1 MTDAGFYK
9 ADGGVLL
16 YAPDQVSAPDYT
28 LLAFAKD
35 TYSYPVDGWS
45 WFDSEMA
52 ARIMLKVPPPQDVG
66 QVIDYA
72 TAFKIPDIS
81 DRQFFQEA
89 AMMGLITQDE
99 ALQAVKVGA
108 IPAALQSIV
117 DAITDPNAKFAATML
132 LAGAT
137 TFQRDNALTN
147 QVGMAMG
154 WTSAQ
159 LDDFFLAAALL

>member
-1 MTDAGFYK
+1 MAKYAIIQNNVVQNIIEWDGVSEFQPPDGTIMIPAEDAISVGSR
-9 ADGGVLL
+9 AG
-16 YAPDQVSAPDYT
+16 APGT
-28 LLAFAKD
+28 
-35 TYSYPVDGWS
+35 
-45 WFDSEMA
+45 
-52 ARIMLKVPPPQDVG
+52 
-66 QVIDYA
+66 
-72 TAFKIPDIS
+72 IPDIS
-81 DRQFFQEA
+81 DRQFFQQA
-89 AMMGLITQDE
+89 AVMGLITQDE

-137 TFQRDNALTN
+137 VFQRDNALTN
-147 QVGMAMG
+147 QVGVAMG